1 VVWAAGPDGD
11 WLRRYR
17 IERRPER
24 LSLTDMGRYNAQQR
38 QEAELHARTMVT
50 FMMRALIVFS
60 MPMAEPPEPVFCS
73 APVEYLALV

>member
-1 VVWAAGPDGD
+1 
-11 WLRRYR
+11 
-17 IERRPER
+17 
-24 LSLTDMGRYNAQQR
+24 MGRYNAQQR
-38 QEAELHARTMVT
+38 QEAELHARTMIT